1 MQHLPVVVHST
12 AQGESDSEL
21 VNTVFLD
28 NAAMEIYHS
37 LLENPEATIIRF
49 RWYGTGVPERVDI
62 ERMRWSAEFETG
74 RTEISMLPEGKV
86 LNLLR
91 GGVENVLLRGSLK
104 SKIINYEDLLDE
116 ILKSINS
123 KQLMPTMRTQYMRTS
138 FEIPC
143 DDTVRVALDTNL
155 CMINE
160 RTEETMSG
168 LRWYRDPHQKVPLNE
183 ITRFPHA
190 VLEVKLQIDEGS
202 KTPEWVTELI
212 ESGMLMEVH
221 KFSKFIHGCA
231 VLLPDEVRAVPYW
244 IDDASLTDSISHSGA
259 KQLLEVSVGANQHY
273 QHLLPHD
280 KQGNVKP
287 KVTKPKSVPSTEYA
301 IDIESSYSANYC
313 DDITCCEWAQA
324 LETDQTIRGQKVE
337 PKLHF
342 ANERTFIKWL
352 HMAVILSSISIG
364 VLAFSGNDGLAQYYA
379 VMMLPLSLLFVVY
392 ALATFLWR
400 SNMMKNRET
409 ARWDDPFGTI
419 LLTVLLIFAL
429 TIQFFMKVTHTL
441 FEYYPL

>member
-12 AQGESDSEL
+12 AHGETDSEL

-28 NAAMEIYHS
+28 NSAMEIYHT
-37 LLENPEATIIRF
+37 LLENPEATVVRL
-49 RWYGTGVPERVDI
+49 RWYGTGTPERVDI
-62 ERMRWSAEFETG
+62 ERMRWTADYESG
-74 RTEISMLPEGKV
+74 RIEMSMLPEGKV

-91 GGVENVLLRGSLK
+91 GGVEKVMLRGSLRDK
-104 SKIINYEDLLDE
+104 RINYEDLIDD
-116 ILKSINS
+116 ILKMINS
-123 KQLMPTMRTQYMRTS
+123 KQLIPTMRTQYMRTS

-160 RTEETMSG
+160 RTEDTMSG

-244 IDDASLTDSISHSGA
+244 IDDKSLVESIIQSGSRRILDGWTDRDDEDQSLPFENQVRNTKVPRLVYSKDRIDVVRTSSHNPC
-259 KQLLEVSVGANQHY
+259 LENE
-273 QHLLPHD
+273 
-280 KQGNVKP
+280 N
-287 KVTKPKSVPSTEYA
+287 
-301 IDIESSYSANYC
+301 C
-313 DDITCCEWAQA
+313 RWATQVD
-324 LETDQTIRGQKVE
+324 LEDSIRGQKSE
-337 PKLHF
+337 PKLFF
-342 ANERTFIKWL
+342 ASERNFILWL
-352 HMAVILSSISIG
+352 HISVMLSSIATAL
-364 VLAFSGNDGLAQYYA
+364 LAFSSEKSGGAALIAL
-379 VMMLPLSLLFVVY
+379 MMLPVSLFLIIY
-392 ALATFLWR
+392 SLRTFFWR
-400 SNMMKNRET
+400 NTLIRERR
-409 ARWDDPFGTI
+409 AGR
-419 LLTVLLIFAL
+419 
-429 TIQFFMKVTHTL
+429 
-441 FEYYPL
+441 

>member
-12 AQGESDSEL
+12 AQGESDSDL

-37 LLENPEATIIRF
+37 LLENPEATVIRL
-49 RWYGTGVPERVDI
+49 RWYGTGAPERVDI
-62 ERMRWSAEFETG
+62 ERMRWSADSETA
-74 RTEISMLPEGKV
+74 RTEISMLPEDKV

-91 GGVENVLLRGSLK
+91 GGVEKVLLRGSLK
-104 SKIINYEDLLDE
+104 NKIIHYEDLLDE
-116 ILKSINS
+116 ILKTINS
-123 KQLMPTMRTQYMRTS
+123 KQLLPTMRTQFMRTS

-244 IDDASLTDSISHSGA
+244 IDDASLINSIVQSGGRR
-259 KQLLEVSVGANQHY
+259 LLEGWTERDDDSRRLPFDNVSGTS
-273 QHLLPHD
+273 
-280 KQGNVKP
+280 
-287 KVTKPKSVPSTEYA
+287 KVPRLVYSKDR
-301 IDIESSYSANYC
+301 IDVVRMSANNPC
-313 DDITCCEWAQA
+313 LDNENCRWATQVD
-324 LETDQTIRGQKVE
+324 LEDSIRGQKSE
-337 PKLHF
+337 PKLFF
-342 ANERTFIKWL
+342 ASERNFIMWL
-352 HMAVILSSISIG
+352 HISVMLSSIATAL
-364 VLAFSGNDGLAQYYA
+364 LAFSKEKSGSAA
-379 VMMLPLSLLFVVY
+379 VIALMMLPVSF
-392 ALATFLWR
+392 
-400 SNMMKNRET
+400 
-409 ARWDDPFGTI
+409 
-419 LLTVLLIFAL
+419 LLIVYSLRTFFWRNAL
-429 TIQFFMKVTHTL
+429 IRERMAGR
-441 FEYYPL
+441 